1 MGTFIRKWRPNKW
14 FNQSGSMLGLL
25 QEWRAALIGGFYDP
39 LQEKVRKSFLHL
51 PFLKF
56 LHLKYSVH

>member
-1 MGTFIRKWRPNKW
+1 MVQPEW
-14 FNQSGSMLGLL
+14 FYAGFAE
-25 QEWRAALIGGFYDP
+25 EWRAALVGGFYDP